1 MWPKRCRSFY
11 DRLAQILSKMSK
23 VDINTGTFVVQEDD
37 LVVHT
42 VTFDAFLSHS
52 GTFLSHLAFLYHDI
66 SRSSDSYAQKRIKER
81 SFIYIYFQW

>member
-1 MWPKRCRSFY
+1 
-11 DRLAQILSKMSK
+11 MSK

-42 VTFDAFLSHS
+42 VTFDAFLSHL

-81 SFIYIYFQW
+81 SFIHRYLFPMIVVFAMPCSSNSL

>member
-1 MWPKRCRSFY
+1 MWPKKCRSFC

-81 SFIYIYFQW
+81 SFIHIYFQL